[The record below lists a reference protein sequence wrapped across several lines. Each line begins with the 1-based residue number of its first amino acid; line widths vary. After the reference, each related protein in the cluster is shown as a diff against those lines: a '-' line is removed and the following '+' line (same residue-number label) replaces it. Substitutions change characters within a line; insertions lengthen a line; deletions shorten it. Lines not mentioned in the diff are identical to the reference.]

1 MLLAIAVTAVLG
13 PSIGDV
19 IIALAIVYTP
29 RTARIVRSSVIVLRE
44 MEYVQ
49 AAIAA
54 GAGHWRILRRHI
66 LPNAMAPLIVQ
77 LSFLF
82 AYAVLTE
89 ATLSFLG
96 VGAVPP
102 TPTWGNIMAEGRQ
115 YMTEAPWIIAIPG
128 AALMITV
135 LGLNLLGD
143 GLRDVL
149 DPRLR
154 DPAMTPARGRG
165 PDHVVPDR
173 TRRGHRIEDIIVQLE
188 EGEILGIVGESG
200 SGKSVTA
207 LTIMGLLPTPAGPRR
222 APAPSASP
230 ARICCRLSERAMQ
243 RMRGPGIAMVFQE
256 PMTSLNPVFTIGEQI
271 IETIRAHESL
281 SQRGAFARAVEML
294 EKVGIPVR
302 RRTHDRLSAPALR
315 RPAPARH
322 AGDRAGLPAPNC

>member
-1 MLLAIAVTAVLG
+1 MALDTVVAAAEPDDTLTERRQSPARATLRRLLHHRLFLLGLALCGVIVLVAALAPVITQVDPNRLSMRAKFRPPGAEYIFGTDNFGRSLWSRVVWGAQLSMLIGAAVVAINAVFGTMIGAAAGYFRWLDNWLMRVNDALMAFPAVLLAIAVTAILG
-13 PSIGDV
+13 PSITDV
-19 IIALAIVYTP
+19 IIALGIVYTP

-49 AAIAA
+49 AAVAA

-115 YMTEAPWIIAIPG
+115 YMVDAPWIIAIPG

-154 DPAMTPARGRG
+154 
-165 PDHVVPDR
+165 
-173 TRRGHRIEDIIVQLE
+173 IQ
-188 EGEILGIVGESG
+188 S
-200 SGKSVTA
+200 
-207 LTIMGLLPTPAGPRR
+207 
-222 APAPSASP
+222 
-230 ARICCRLSERAMQ
+230 
-243 RMRGPGIAMVFQE
+243 
-256 PMTSLNPVFTIGEQI
+256 
-271 IETIRAHESL
+271 
-281 SQRGAFARAVEML
+281 
-294 EKVGIPVR
+294 
-302 RRTHDRLSAPALR
+302 
-315 RPAPARH
+315 
-322 AGDRAGLPAPNC
+322 

>member
-1 MLLAIAVTAVLG
+1 MFHSGQRTIPRVPLMPDNSPSTDTMLPPVARAPGAAGRVWGTFRRLLHHRLVVLGCVLFGVILLVALLAPVIAPVDPNKLSMRNKFHAPSYDFPFGTDNFGRSLWSRVVWGARLSMIIGGAVVAINAVAGTAIGAAAGYFRRLDNGLMRLNDALMAFPAVLLAIAVTAVLG
-13 PSIGDV
+13 PSVNDV

-49 AAIAA
+49 AARAA

-115 YMTEAPWIIAIPG
+115 YMTDAPWIIAIPG
-128 AALMITV
+128 AALMLTV

-154 DPAMTPARGRG
+154 
-165 PDHVVPDR
+165 
-173 TRRGHRIEDIIVQLE
+173 IQ
-188 EGEILGIVGESG
+188 
-200 SGKSVTA
+200 
-207 LTIMGLLPTPAGPRR
+207 
-222 APAPSASP
+222 
-230 ARICCRLSERAMQ
+230 Q
-243 RMRGPGIAMVFQE
+243 
-256 PMTSLNPVFTIGEQI
+256 
-271 IETIRAHESL
+271 
-281 SQRGAFARAVEML
+281 
-294 EKVGIPVR
+294 
-302 RRTHDRLSAPALR
+302 
-315 RPAPARH
+315 
-322 AGDRAGLPAPNC
+322 